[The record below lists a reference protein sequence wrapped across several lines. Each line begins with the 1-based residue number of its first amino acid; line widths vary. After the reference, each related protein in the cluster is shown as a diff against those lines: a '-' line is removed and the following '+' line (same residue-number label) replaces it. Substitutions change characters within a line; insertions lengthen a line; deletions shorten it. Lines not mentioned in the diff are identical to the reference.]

1 MLLGGG
7 TMTNVVSL
15 TDYRKAQQSKR
26 MSTAVKNADVE
37 GVIDEFLFDLD
48 ARKNTD
54 EVNCSFTLEESG
66 VVFDFTPSANEYPL
80 PVAESTLFGWSV
92 KFWDFHQQQW
102 MTLPEYFETDQAA
115 YDQAELI
122 MKLIDEGSKND

>member
-1 MLLGGG
+1 MSNIVNLQEF
-7 TMTNVVSL
+7 
-15 TDYRKAQQSKR
+15 RKKQQSKR
-26 MSTAVKNADVE
+26 MVNAVKNADVE

-48 ARKNTD
+48 ARNNRD
-54 EVNCSFTLEESG
+54 EVNCSFTLEEDG
-66 VVFDFTPSANEYPL
+66 TVFDFSFSSEEYPL

-102 MTLPEYFETDQAA
+102 MTLPDYFETDQAA

-122 MKLIDEGSKND
+122 MKSIDEGSKND

>member
-1 MLLGGG
+1 MN
-7 TMTNVVSL
+7 NVVNL
-15 TDYRKAQQSKR
+15 QEFRRKQQSKR
-26 MSTAVKNADVE
+26 MSTAVKNADIE

-54 EVNCSFTLEESG
+54 EVNCSFTLEEDG
-66 VVFDFTPSANEYPL
+66 TVFDFSFSHEEYPL

-92 KFWDFHQQQW
+92 RIWDFHQQQW
-102 MTLPEYFETDQAA
+102 FTLPDYFETEDAA

-122 MKLIDEGSKND
+122 MKSIDEGSKND

>member
-1 MLLGGG
+1 MS
-7 TMTNVVSL
+7 NVVNL
-15 TDYRKAQQSKR
+15 QEFRKRQQSKR
-26 MSTAVKNADVE
+26 MSNAVRNADIE

-48 ARKNTD
+48 ARKNKD
-54 EVNCSFTLEESG
+54 EVNCSFTSEDG
-66 VVFDFTPSANEYPL
+66 GTVFDFTFSQSEYPL

-102 MTLPEYFETDQAA
+102 MTLPDYFETDQAA

-122 MKLIDEGSKND
+122 MKSIDEGSKND